1 METEYPDAHK
11 SVTLRELER
20 RAGEFEVPDGAI
32 AALKAGAVPV
42 IVFLRSTGE
51 EYTLVSR
58 EDDNPPGAP
67 REL

>member
-1 METEYPDAHK
+1 METEYPQAHK
-11 SVTLRELER
+11 SVTLQELER
-20 RAGEFEVPDGAI
+20 REGEFEVPDGAI
-32 AALKAGAVPV
+32 AALKAGAAPV

-58 EDDNPPGAP
+58 EDDNPPGEP